1 MGKLTMAQSMKEQVM
16 TYLLKEIRKTK
27 MSLYNAIKRQAPE
40 QDIKNLRRKLE
51 IFEWLRVTIKEE
63 D

>member
-27 MSLYNAIKRQAPE
+27 MSFYNAIERQAPE
-40 QDIKNLRRKLE
+40 QDIKNLRKKLE
-51 IFEWLRVTIKEE
+51 IFDWLRVTIKEA

>member
-1 MGKLTMAQSMKEQVM
+1 MAQSMKEQVM

-27 MSLYNAIKRQAPE
+27 MSLYNAIERQAPE

-51 IFEWLRVTIKEE
+51 IFDWLRVTIKEA